1 MSHRCVHRIDTV
13 KSPAIA
19 LVGLA
24 GWVCTL
30 GMAAAATAAQV
41 QAGAAKPTPVIF
53 DTDICDDIDDT
64 WALALILRSP
74 ELDLKLVTTAVGNTE
89 AKAKVVAKF
98 LQSAGRPDVP
108 VGIGVVQGQGQHRQ
122 TGWAAGYA
130 LASYPGKIHKDG
142 VQALI
147 DMVMNS
153 PSRVTIIAV
162 GPVPNLA
169 AALKREPR
177 IAEKA
182 DLVGMYGSI
191 YRGYGSQSKPEPEY
205 NVKADVK
212 AAQTVF
218 TAAWPMTITPL
229 DTCGLVQLQGSNY
242 QKVLASRSP
251 LAVAVI
257 DNYRT
262 WYRQGLREEHK
273 DINEPDLERRVAEK
287 LNASSTTLFD
297 TVAVYLAIQQ
307 QWTTMETLPIRVM
320 DDGLTKIE
328 PGSKQIRCAT
338 TWKDRTA
345 YEDWLA
351 SRLAQ

>member
-1 MSHRCVHRIDTV
+1 MNAASIRRTTRLKHCMITLARW
-13 KSPAIA
+13 
-19 LVGLA
+19 LA
-24 GWVCTL
+24 GLSALWMV
-30 GMAAAATAAQV
+30 AACTAAQG
-41 QAGAAKPTPVIF
+41 QAATKPIPVIF

-89 AKAKVVAKF
+89 AKARVVAKF
-98 LQSAGRPDVP
+98 LQAAGRPDVP
-108 VGIGVVQGQGQHRQ
+108 VGIGVVQSQGQHRQ
-122 TGWAAGYA
+122 TGWAAGYD

-147 DMVMNS
+147 DTVMNS
-153 PSRVTIIAV
+153 TSRVTIIAV

-169 AALKREPR
+169 AALKREPH

-212 AAQTVF
+212 AAQAVF

-229 DTCGLVQLQGSNY
+229 DTCGLVQLQGRNY
-242 QKVLASRSP
+242 QKVLTSKSP
-251 LAVAVI
+251 VSVALI

-328 PGSKQIRCAT
+328 PGSKQVRCAT
-338 TWKDRTA
+338 AWKDRIA

-351 SRLAQ
+351 NRLAQ